1 MQAAPLDWK
10 QYKLKDLSKH
20 ITAGATPSTKVIEYW
35 NEGNIP
41 WMSSGE
47 VNYRFIEKTEKFIT
61 EKGYKNSSTS
71 LIPKKSILMALAGQ
85 GKTRG
90 KVAVNN
96 IELTTNQSL
105 AAIIPNEKLYYLFL
119 FYYLEKK
126 YDDLRKLSSGEG
138 GRGGL
143 NLKIISSLMI
153 DLPPYEEQ
161 KKIANILTTWDRAIE
176 LKNKEVD
183 NSIKMKKAIVQ
194 GLFNKENLKQFK
206 MKDLVSETR
215 AKSTGLEEVYSVSVH
230 KGVINQIEHLG
241 RNYAAD
247 NTDNYNL
254 VSFGDIV
261 YTKSPT
267 GEFPYGIIKQSTQ
280 ATDVIVS
287 PLYGVFK
294 PISYNTGIIM
304 DAYFESYI
312 NTGNYLKPIIQKGAK
327 NTINITNS
335 TFLEGKILFPKEKNL
350 IDKYAQL
357 IVNLDYKIDL
367 LKQELK
373 LLTKQKQGLMQ
384 QLLTGKVR
392 VQS

>member
-1 MQAAPLDWK
+1 MIMDYLPTNWK
-10 QYKLKDLSKH
+10 KLSLSKILKIKH
-20 ITAGATPSTKVIEYW
+20 GKNQKQVECDDGKYPILGSGGLMGYANDYLWDKPSVLIGRKGTINKPQFMDKPFWTVDTLFYTDI
-35 NEGNIP
+35 
-41 WMSSGE
+41 
-47 VNYRFIEKTEKFIT
+47 F
-61 EKGYKNSSTS
+61 KGYEPKWLYNVFQTINWYKYNEASGVPSLSAST
-71 LIPKKSILMALAGQ
+71 
-85 GKTRG
+85 
-90 KVAVNN
+90 
-96 IELTTNQSL
+96 IET
-105 AAIIPNEKLYYLFL
+105 I
-119 FYYLEKK
+119 
-126 YDDLRKLSSGEG
+126 
-138 GRGGL
+138 
-143 NLKIISSLMI
+143 KIMV
-153 DLPPYEEQ
+153 PPFEEQ
-161 KKIANILTTWDRAIE
+161 KKIAKILSTWDLAIE

-335 TFLEGKILFPKEKNL
+335 TFLEGKILFPKEKKL

-384 QLLTGKVR
+384 QLLTGKIR